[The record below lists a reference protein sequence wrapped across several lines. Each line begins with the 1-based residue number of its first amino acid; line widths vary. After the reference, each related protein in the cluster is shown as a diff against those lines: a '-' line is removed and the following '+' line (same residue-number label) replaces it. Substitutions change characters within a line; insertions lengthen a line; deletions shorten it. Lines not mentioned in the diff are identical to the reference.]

1 MASVRATPK
10 KMMVTSRD
18 TIENKKSQF
27 KQAHPNLDSQ
37 ASLNLTHAPGTKYRG
52 QPPKNGARGFILV
65 TPAWLQ
71 RVVNGTVSKFQT
83 VMK

>member
-37 ASLNLTHAPGTKYRG
+37 ASPNLTHAPGTKYRG
-52 QPPKNGARGFILV
+52 QPQKNGARGFILV

-71 RVVNGTVSKFQT
+71 KAVNGTVSKFQT